1 MDLLESR
8 EIVGPS
14 EGSKARDVM
23 VTNEQLPAVLARL
36 RGDDAPPAPTP
47 DADDRY
53 GADPIEAQFEGL
65 PVVSAD
71 DDEGSEDAWQL
82 TGRD

>member
-14 EGSKARDVM
+14 EGSKARDVL
-23 VTNEQLPAVLARL
+23 VTNEQLPGVLAKL
-36 RGDDAPPAPTP
+36 RGDDVPAAPT
-47 DADDRY
+47 AASAAHDDH
-53 GADPIEAQFEGL
+53 DPIEQQFEGL
-65 PVVSAD
+65 PVVESD
-71 DDEGSEDAWQL
+71 DDGDEDAWGL